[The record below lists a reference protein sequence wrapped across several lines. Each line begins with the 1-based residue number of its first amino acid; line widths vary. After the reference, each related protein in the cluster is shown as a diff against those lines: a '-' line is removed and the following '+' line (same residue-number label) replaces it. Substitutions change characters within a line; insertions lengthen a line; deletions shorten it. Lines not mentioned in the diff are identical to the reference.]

1 MSIKWRIMGFV
12 LTAWTLAAALGGM
25 LGWSGVWGT
34 GSAFVDYLI
43 PFPTTGGMLHVMTL
57 VPAAGLVGLR
67 SAGAEPFSALARPLL
82 LGLVLAGVLLMLNMN
97 DILLALNSD
106 VPMPRGAHL
115 LQANPLGLFALTDG
129 VIAQLW
135 LSRREDVPRSFG
147 AWVAAGIAL
156 LAPAAIVGSIAHE
169 QSPTAKYRL
178 LLGAS
183 REGESRGDE
192 IVTLYSTMGF
202 APAELAAEMRT
213 NLSLAM
219 PPEMHETAEDQAVYF
234 FDSLQS
240 ARTMDLGAARA
251 TWCRYEDGTPS
262 RWHSGSA
269 DCFSDHETFAERLER
284 AWRDTD
290 PSLPVDSRQAAARR
304 DACKGVSIAE
314 SASFSAVTAQRMC
327 SALSH

>member
-25 LGWSGVWGT
+25 LGWRGVWGT

-57 VPAAGLVGLR
+57 VPAASLVGLR
-67 SAGAEPFSALARPLL
+67 SAGAEPLSALARPLL
-82 LGLVLAGVLLMLNMN
+82 LGLVLAGVLLMFNMN

-147 AWVAAGIAL
+147 AWVAAGIAV
-156 LAPAAIVGSIAHE
+156 LAPAAIIGSIVHE
-169 QSPTAKYRL
+169 RSPTAKYRL

-213 NLSLAM
+213 NLSLAL

-262 RWHSGSA
+262 RWHNGSA

-284 AWRDTD
+284 AWHATD
-290 PSLPVDSRQAAARR
+290 PTLPVDSRQNAARQA
-304 DACKGVSIAE
+304 ACDGVSIAE

-327 SALSH
+327 SALAR

>member
-1 MSIKWRIMGFV
+1 MNPKWRSMGFV
-12 LTAWTLAAALGGM
+12 LTAWMLAAALGGM
-25 LGWSGVWGT
+25 LGWRGVWGT

-57 VPAAGLVGLR
+57 VPAAGLVSLR
-67 SAGAEPFSALARPLL
+67 STGVEPFSTLARPLL
-82 LGLVLAGVLLMLNMN
+82 LGLALAGVVLMLDLN

-129 VIAQLW
+129 VLAQFW
-135 LSRREDVPRSFG
+135 LSRRDDVPRSSG

-156 LAPAAIVGSIAHE
+156 LAPSALVVSIA
-169 QSPTAKYRL
+169 QKQAPTAKYRL
-178 LLGAS
+178 LLGAA

-192 IVTLYSTMGF
+192 IVTIYSTMGF
-202 APAELAAEMRT
+202 APAELTAEMGT

-219 PPEMHETAEDQAVYF
+219 PPERHETAEDQAIYF

-240 ARTMDLGAARA
+240 ARALDLGAARV

-262 RWHSGSA
+262 RWHNGKA
-269 DCFSDHETFAERLER
+269 DCFSEHETFADRLQR
-284 AWRDTD
+284 AWQATD
-290 PSLPVDSRQAAARR
+290 PSMPMESRQSAARQAA
-304 DACKGVSIAE
+304 CEGVTLADD
-314 SASFSAVTAQRMC
+314 ASFSAIASQRMC
-327 SALSH
+327 SAFAR